1 MPFLEEEYQ
10 GLNQWERR
18 LLNRKEESISSVVD
32 LIKNDSSIPKAIS
45 KNLVDKLNDAN
56 FIGDT
61 LTTSSTPTV
70 DELEACV
77 GVLAGKVNLILD
89 ALRKMGIVK

>member
-1 MPFLEEEYQ
+1 MPFSEIEYQ

-18 LLNRKEESISSVVD
+18 LLNRKEEAIPSIVD
-32 LIKNDSSIPKAIS
+32 LIKDDDSIPQVLS

>member
-10 GLNQWERR
+10 GLNRWERR

-32 LIKNDSSIPKAIS
+32 LIKNDSSIPKLIS

>member
-1 MPFLEEEYQ
+1 MPDFDA
-10 GLNQWERR
+10 GLSQWERR
-18 LLNRKEESISSVVD
+18 LMGRKQESISSVAD
-32 LIKNDSSIPKAIS
+32 LIENDENIPQVLS
-45 KNLVDKLNDAN
+45 KNLLDKLDGAD

-77 GVLAGKVNLILD
+77 GSLAGKVNLILG
-89 ALRKMGIVK
+89 ALRKMGVVK

>member
-1 MPFLEEEYQ
+1 MPFLEDEYQ

-18 LLNRKEESISSVVD
+18 LLNRKEEAIPSIVD
-32 LIKNDSSIPKAIS
+32 LIKDDDSIPQVLS